1 MHCPFFKSN
10 YVSCMYV
17 ITYVGIIN
25 RKGGGEE
32 VSTTKFKLLSEK
44 IQAAGD
50 EMDTRRTMNINKL

>member
-1 MHCPFFKSN
+1 
-10 YVSCMYV
+10 MYV
-17 ITYVGIIN
+17 IKYVGIIN
-25 RKGGGEE
+25 RKGGKKE

>member
-10 YVSCMYV
+10 YISYMYV
-17 ITYVGIIN
+17 IKYVGIIN
-25 RKGGGEE
+25 RKGGKKE